1 MLFIKKKCDSINKT
15 KMNISLKSLKDSLMQ
30 STAVDAI
37 SEKAILASH
46 VSLKSK
52 TVT

>member
-1 MLFIKKKCDSINKT
+1 
-15 KMNISLKSLKDSLMQ
+15 MNISLKSLKDSLMQ

-46 VSLKSK
+46 VSLKFK
-52 TVT
+52 V